1 MKFILIGLVLS
12 LSGCATTPNLP
23 NCLSLVKVKL
33 EVCPTD

>member
-1 MKFILIGLVLS
+1 MKVILVCLL

-23 NCLSLVKVKL
+23 NCLSLVKVKV